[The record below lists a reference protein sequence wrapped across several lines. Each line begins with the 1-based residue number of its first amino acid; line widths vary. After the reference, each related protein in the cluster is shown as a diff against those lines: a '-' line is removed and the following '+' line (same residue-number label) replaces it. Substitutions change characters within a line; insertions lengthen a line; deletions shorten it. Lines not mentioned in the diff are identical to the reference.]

1 MVIQQ
6 STRCTYCLVVKWLS
20 ALLRLENSQSPFRA
34 IGTCIQVVIASA
46 RLAVDCEVEQR
57 QLPAVAAQPSD
68 HHDDLCALA
77 ANHILG

>member
-20 ALLRLENSQSPFRA
+20 AFCAWKTASRRLGNRHMHQCRDRIRA
-34 IGTCIQVVIASA
+34 
-46 RLAVDCEVEQR
+46 LAVDCEVEQR

-68 HHDDLCALA
+68 HHDDLRALA